1 MERVAHEQDIAP
13 TIRFTPPRTFVLIS
27 VALAVMLAALLV
39 GNFRDAPSASAQTS
53 PSSYDLCDRTAAVR
67 QAILV
72 ALQYPSRNYGLSSNW
87 YGTLNSSYPQ
97 ATWGTVDTSNNNGV
111 YTTDPCSTS
120 GASLTIQATA
130 LASNANWQGGW
141 RTAMRLVDKGL
152 TRLVASDF
160 AGLTNLQIIYIDGN
174 SITEIPDG
182 FFEDLGTITFAS
194 NRGNPGL
201 VPSCKWF
208 GSFARHVT
216 EIAVSGSGISH
227 SDIPPDAFDA
237 CFDSTQTQSH
247 GHSTQLGRIKLSNQ
261 VNLGH
266 VNTRW
271 FARLANFDNLDMNGT
286 TVDTYFYA
294 DGPTGNLTTKRYTTG
309 AETTEGYVDVTANS
323 DASRLAMG
331 TAIKAEIDRYWATL
345 SRTPTTLP
353 TSGGNRVD
361 IGSGTS
367 GNVGRYTP
375 GFVLCDPW
383 DRHPEGTKHIIAKFR
398 DPDNNPSTPVPS
410 AFSNLGCGATEI
422 SHMTKTQAFGAYH
435 WDTWRRPF
443 YPNTGRWDEFRP
455 SEIKG
460 LNVTGVKLTGSS
472 ITSLPDLIFQGSNV
486 QHFDAKWQGRF
497 EFDPKAWYGTSAS
510 VVRTLT
516 VPNTRANHTN
526 FATFDYFDTFTNL
539 GNLDLRNTDLG
550 YINTRWFDRLTNL
563 NSLDLRG
570 AWIAKYFYD
579 ADGNDPASTG
589 SADHWDSSPMHA
601 AIVLARTNQGT
612 TQTLNIRGP
621 SKIAIDFCDRPKV
634 IWAEIMRNFK
644 YLDGDAEAKSG
655 AYELNVGDVR
665 HARYG
670 AVEQG
675 DCRPVRG
682 KAVVK
687 SSLAS
692 VDPENV
698 RFDAAIH
705 GRIIDDSGVTLRL
718 RLNDSD
724 GLGPTL
730 DPDDFADFEK
740 VKEIQ
745 LNNSGI
751 AAIPGDTFA
760 EAPDVEVL
768 TLAGNSLDNADF
780 TGANFLRHFTKLG
793 SLNLSGNLLTEFN
806 SSWLPS
812 AARSSGA
819 NPLRT
824 LNLNNNPIK
833 SVDVDG
839 LDLTS
844 LRLNETNITS
854 IDASILDQDNL
865 ASFWYQSPT
874 LRLDGLHANGS
885 AAFLTSLPSTLADS
899 QPSKFIGNH
908 LRIEDDDLNASAL
921 QFQLDH
927 HARMMAINA
936 GDSGNDLVK
945 VVALNDPCEGSTCL
959 TEAQKNSFIDSL
971 AGFNGLNWV
980 NIYNGNLSSAQ
991 MARVFRSVDGQPM
1004 QRLNIEGNPSAFGSG
1019 FDSSTFSLL
1028 SGSDWQ
1034 SLWQVRIVD
1043 SGLTFAQSQAI
1054 LSNLADAFRPARSL
1068 DSDGN
1073 LRWTNRYLTHI
1084 DFSKN
1089 AELFTNATTTQLS
1102 SWLTGVSAIRP
1113 GWGPLNL
1120 AFSET
1125 KLDFDKLKAILD
1137 SIEQYDDAPD
1147 NAHGVRTLDVSGNPN
1162 LWNRWSTTD
1171 GEWQNVPQSEIE
1183 ELMGRL
1189 QGLTNIDVSDTGLTV
1204 QELSGIMDALGSTSS
1219 ADRNLGIKS
1228 ALTRMQEFAVA
1239 GTDLGAT
1246 TPSALETSFE
1256 DFGGRFATAAPAL
1269 RKLDLSRTSINC
1281 ADLIAI
1287 ADGLDTADVLGSIT
1301 ELRLNGNDDLFDDCP
1316 SATTWTSCDHSSA
1329 TDPVVTLFARFTN
1342 LRVINFDDTDA
1353 TFNEMRCVVEGL
1365 DAADGA
1371 EDDVATQVRTYS
1383 VKDNTMAFTV
1393 PAADPAQPMVAAP
1406 AAEVASFFQQ
1416 LPNARKVLTNTGLT
1430 TAQAVAALQEEQMGQ
1445 SDEEQRETAR
1455 RFSAQNPAFTFKTPL
1470 PDDFRLESGR
1480 GSLRGTFTHNPMHE
1494 GASFTVLR
1502 YEYRYRVRP
1511 ENPSDPWA
1519 SEVWRTASLDLN
1531 TTGTK
1536 QFEIYGLEPETIYQ
1550 VQLRASSLASPAI
1563 DTESGGTTISLPL
1576 INRIVATVTEI
1587 SIRAGDTVR
1596 LEVDLYGLA
1605 NVLDN
1610 TLAKPGGQLVFDWKD
1625 NPAGGIFATPDD
1637 ERRVVYTAPSL
1648 PGTYT
1653 VTAQAQ
1659 PDGICRDH
1667 HDTDFDISA
1676 AHRASCIATFTV
1688 RVSRASTPAEAP
1700 VEPVNPPGPIPAS
1713 LMDTAGNTY
1722 AVFTPVEGGT
1732 FTGAGITVSA
1742 AKGAVPDQQM
1752 LGISAA
1758 VSSVQ
1763 APEPVAGARMTIAG
1777 SLYEINGIQPGSQ
1790 LPVLGFM
1797 LDDPLTACLPMP
1809 AEFSANISDVV
1820 LVERNVD
1827 GSYGILTTK
1836 LRQTGG
1842 ELSVCGSFSAL
1853 PATVGVAKLGVVE
1866 APPPTPTPTIDTP
1879 ETGATAPSNNVATLA
1894 LGVGVALIALAM
1906 AGAVSITTLRRRR
1919 ANHTTS

>member
-1 MERVAHEQDIAP
+1 MERVAHEQEIVP
-13 TIRFTPPRTFVLIS
+13 TIRFTPPRTFVLVS
-27 VALAVMLAALLV
+27 VALLVMLTALLV
-39 GNFRDAPSASAQTS
+39 GNFRDAPSATAQTN

-72 ALQYPSRNYGLSSNW
+72 ALQYPNRSYANTPG
-87 YGTLNSSYPQ
+87 YGTLNASYPQ

-111 YTTDPCSTS
+111 YTTDPCSTA

-130 LASNANWQGGW
+130 LASDANWTNGW

-160 AGLTNLQIIYIDGN
+160 AGLTNLQIVYLHGN
-174 SITEIPDG
+174 SISEIPDG
-182 FFEDLGTITFAS
+182 FFEDLDTITVAS
-194 NRGNPGL
+194 DRGNPGL

-237 CFDSTQTQSH
+237 CFDSTQTQSN
-247 GHSTQLGRIKLSNQ
+247 GHSTQLGRIKLRDQ

-266 VNTRW
+266 VNLRW
-271 FARLANFDNLDMNGT
+271 FSRLANFDGFEPNGST
-286 TVDTYFYA
+286 IDTYFYA
-294 DGPTGNLTTKRYTTG
+294 DGPTGDLTTKRYTTG
-309 AETTEGYVDVTANS
+309 AETTEGYIDVTAN
-323 DASRLAMG
+323 DAAARKAMG
-331 TAIKAEIDRYWATL
+331 EAIKAEIDRYWATL

-353 TSGGNRVD
+353 TTGGNSVL
-361 IGSGTS
+361 IGLTGSGR
-367 GNVGRYTP
+367 VGDWNT

-410 AFSNLGCGATEI
+410 AFSNLGCGASEI

-516 VPNTRANHTN
+516 VPNTRANHTD
-526 FATFDYFDTFTNL
+526 FATFDYFDDFTNL

-550 YINTRWFDRLTNL
+550 YINTRWFERLANL

-589 SADHWDSSPMHA
+589 SADHWDSSSMHA
-601 AIVLARTNQGT
+601 AIVAARTAYGT

-644 YLDGDAEAKSG
+644 YLEGDAEAKTG
-655 AYELNVGDVR
+655 AYVLNVGDVR

-692 VDPENV
+692 VDPETV
-698 RFDAAIH
+698 TFDAAIH

-780 TGANFLRHFTKLG
+780 TGTNFLRHFTKLG
-793 SLNLSGNLLTEFN
+793 NLNLSGNLLTEFN
-806 SSWLPS
+806 SSWLPT
-812 AARSSGA
+812 AAKSSGA

-824 LNLNNNPIK
+824 LNLNDNPLK

-854 IDASILDQDNL
+854 IDASILDQSNL

-885 AAFLTSLPSTLADS
+885 AAFLTSLPATLADS

-945 VVALNDPCEGSTCL
+945 VVALNDPCEGSSCL

-1204 QELSGIMDALGSTSS
+1204 QELSGVMDALGSTNS
-1219 ADRNLGIKS
+1219 ATRNLGIKS

-1246 TPSALETSFE
+1246 TPSALETSFG
-1256 DFGGRFATAAPAL
+1256 DFGGRFDTAAPAL
-1269 RKLDLSRTSINC
+1269 RKLDLERTSINC

-1287 ADGLDTADVLGSIT
+1287 ADGLDTADVLDSIT
-1301 ELRLNGNDDLFDDCP
+1301 ELTLNGNSDLFDECP
-1316 SATTWTSCDHSSA
+1316 STTTWTSCDPSSA

-1365 DAADGA
+1365 DVADGA
-1371 EDDVATQVRTYS
+1371 EDDVATKVRTYS

-1393 PAADPAQPMVAAP
+1393 PAADPGESMAAP

-1430 TAQAVAALQEEQMGQ
+1430 TAQAVAALEEEQMGQ

-1550 VQLRASSLASPAI
+1550 VQLRATSLASPAI
-1563 DTESGGTTISLPL
+1563 DTASGGTSISLPQ
-1576 INRIVATVTEI
+1576 INKIVATVTEI

-1676 AHRASCIATFTV
+1676 ADRASCIATFTV
-1688 RVSRASTPAEAP
+1688 RVSRAPTPTEAP
-1700 VEPVNPPGPIPAS
+1700 VEPVNPSGPIPETLVDAS
-1713 LMDTAGNTY
+1713 GVNY
-1722 AVFTPVEGGT
+1722 RVFTPVEGGT

-1742 AKGAVPDQQM
+1742 AKGAVPDRQM
-1752 LGISAA
+1752 LGVSAA

-1842 ELSVCGSFSAL
+1842 ELNVCGSFSAL

-1879 ETGATAPSNNVATLA
+1879 ETGATAPSNNLAVLA
-1894 LGVGVALIALAM
+1894 LGIGIMLLLAALLYVLGGSLAR
-1906 AGAVSITTLRRRR
+1906 AAPRERR
-1919 ANHTTS
+1919 

>member
-1 MERVAHEQDIAP
+1 
-13 TIRFTPPRTFVLIS
+13 
-27 VALAVMLAALLV
+27 MLTALLV
-39 GNFRDAPSASAQTS
+39 PNLRDAPSASAQTS
-53 PSSYDLCDRTAAVR
+53 PSSYDLCDRTASVR

-72 ALQYPSRNYGLSSNW
+72 ALQYPDRNYANTPG
-87 YGTLNSSYPQ
+87 YGTLNASYPQ
-97 ATWGTVDTSNNNGV
+97 ATWGTIDTSNNDGV
-111 YTTDPCSTS
+111 YTTDPCATS
-120 GASLTIQATA
+120 GASLTITATA
-130 LASNANWQGGW
+130 LASDANWRGGW

-152 TRLVASDF
+152 TRLIASDF
-160 AGLTNLQIIYIDGN
+160 AGLTNLQIVYLHGN
-174 SITEIPDG
+174 SISEIPDG
-182 FFEDLGTITFAS
+182 FFEDLGTITLAS
-194 NRGNPGL
+194 DRGNPGL
-201 VPSCKWF
+201 APSCKWF

-216 EIAVSGSGISH
+216 EMAVSGSGISH
-227 SDIPPDAFDA
+227 SDIAHDAFDS
-237 CFDSTQTQSH
+237 CFDSTETQSN
-247 GHSTQLGRIKLSNQ
+247 GHSTQLGRIKLRDQ

-266 VNTRW
+266 VNLRW
-271 FARLANFDNLDMNGT
+271 FERLANFDGFEPNGST
-286 TVDTYFYA
+286 IDTYFYA
-294 DGPTGNLTTKRYTTG
+294 DGPTGDLATKRYTNG
-309 AETTEGYVDVTANS
+309 AETTEGYVDVTSNNN
-323 DASRLAMG
+323 ASRKAMG
-331 TAIKAEIDRYWATL
+331 EAIKAEIDRYWATL

-353 TSGGNRVD
+353 TTGGNAVAIGLGGTGRV
-361 IGSGTS
+361 GAWT
-367 GNVGRYTP
+367 T

-410 AFSNLGCGATEI
+410 AFSNLGCGASEI
-422 SHMTKTQAFGAYH
+422 SHMTKAQAFAAYH

-460 LNVTGVKLTGSS
+460 LNATGVKLTGSS
-472 ITSLPDLIFQGSNV
+472 ITSLPDNIFQGSNV
-486 QHFDAKWQGRF
+486 QHFDAKWQSRF

-516 VPNTRANHTN
+516 VPNTRANHTD
-526 FATFDYFDTFTNL
+526 FATFDYFDGFTNL

-550 YINTRWFDRLTNL
+550 FINTRWFDRLGNL
-563 NSLDLRG
+563 NTLDLRG
-570 AWIAKYFYD
+570 AWIAKYFFD
-579 ADGNDPASTG
+579 ADGNDPESTG
-589 SADHWDSSPMHA
+589 AADHWDSSSMHT
-601 AIVLARTNQGT
+601 AIVAARTAQGT

-621 SKIAIDFCDRPKV
+621 SKIAINFCDRPKA
-634 IWAEIMRNFK
+634 IWAEVMRNFK
-644 YLDGDAEAKSG
+644 YLDGDDEAKTG

-665 HARYG
+665 HARYN

-682 KAVVK
+682 LPVIK
-687 SSLAS
+687 SSLAT
-692 VDPENV
+692 VDPESV
-698 RFDAAIH
+698 AFDATIH

-718 RLNDSD
+718 RLNGSD

-745 LNNSGI
+745 LNYSGI
-751 AAIPGDTFA
+751 AAIPADTFA
-760 EAPDVEVL
+760 EAPDVETL
-768 TLAGNSLDNADF
+768 TLAGNSLDNADM
-780 TGANFLRHFTKLG
+780 TGTNFLRHFTKLG
-793 SLNLSGNLLTEFN
+793 SLNISGNLFTEFN
-806 SSWLPS
+806 SSWLPA

-824 LNLNNNPIK
+824 LNLNNNPLK
-833 SVDVDG
+833 SVDVAG

-854 IDASILDQDNL
+854 IDGSILDQENL
-865 ASFWYQSPT
+865 ASLWYEPAT

-885 AAFLTSLPSTLADS
+885 AAFLMSLPSTLGDS
-899 QPSKFIGNH
+899 HPPKFIGNQ

-927 HARMMAINA
+927 HARMKAINDA
-936 GDSGNDLVK
+936 DSGNDLVK
-945 VVALNDPCEGSTCL
+945 VVALNDPCQGSRCL

-971 AGFNGLNWV
+971 ASFNGLNWI

-991 MARVFRSVDGQPM
+991 MARVIRSLDGQPM
-1004 QRLNIEGNPSAFGSG
+1004 QRFNIEGNPSAFGSG
-1019 FDSSTFSLL
+1019 FDSSVFSLL
-1028 SGSDWQ
+1028 SGTEWQ

-1043 SGLTFAQSQAI
+1043 SGLTFAQSQSI
-1054 LSNLADAFRPARSL
+1054 LSNLADAYMPARSL
-1068 DSDGN
+1068 DSQGN

-1162 LWNRWSTTD
+1162 LWNRWSTTN
-1171 GEWQNVPQSEIE
+1171 GEWENVPSDEIE
-1183 ELMGRL
+1183 TLMGRL
-1189 QGLTNIDVSDTGLTV
+1189 QGLTEIDVSDTGLTV
-1204 QELSGIMDALGSTSS
+1204 LELSGVMDALGSTNS
-1219 ADRNLGIKS
+1219 ATRNLGIKS
-1228 ALTRMQEFAVA
+1228 SLTRMQEFAVA
-1239 GTDLGAT
+1239 GTDLGAAT
-1246 TPSALETSFE
+1246 TSALETSFE

-1269 RKLDLSRTSINC
+1269 RKLDLERTSINC

-1287 ADGLDTADVLGSIT
+1287 ADGLDTADVLDSIT
-1301 ELRLNGNDDLFDDCP
+1301 ELVLSGNPDLFDDCP
-1316 SATTWTSCDHSSA
+1316 SATTWAGCDHSSA

-1342 LRVINFDDTDA
+1342 LRSVNFDDTGAD
-1353 TFNEMRCVVEGL
+1353 FNEMRCVVEGL

-1371 EDDVATQVRTYS
+1371 EDDVATKVRTYS
-1383 VKDNTMAFTV
+1383 VKDNTMAFRV
-1393 PAADPAQPMVAAP
+1393 PAADPAADATPAP
-1406 AAEVASFFQQ
+1406 TAEVASFFQQ

-1445 SDEEQRETAR
+1445 TEDEQRETAR

-1480 GSLRGTFTHNPMHE
+1480 GSLRAAFTHNPMHE
-1494 GASFTVLR
+1494 GASFRVLR

-1511 ENPSDPWA
+1511 ANPSDAWS
-1519 SEVWRTASLDLN
+1519 SEVWRTASIDLG
-1531 TTGTK
+1531 TTGPK
-1536 QFEIYGLEPETIYQ
+1536 DFVIYGLEPETVYQ
-1550 VQLRASSLASPAI
+1550 VQLRASSLASPAV
-1563 DTESGGTTISLPL
+1563 DTASGGTTISLPQ
-1576 INRIVATVTEI
+1576 INRIVATVTEV
-1587 SIRAGDTVR
+1587 SIRSGDTVR

-1610 TLAKPGGQLVFDWKD
+1610 TLAPPGGQLVFDWRD

-1637 ERRVVYTAPSL
+1637 ERRVIYTAPSL

-1667 HDTDFDISA
+1667 HKTDFDISA
-1676 AHRASCIATFTV
+1676 EDRASCIATFTV
-1688 RVSRASTPAEAP
+1688 RVSRAPTAPEAP

-1732 FTGAGITVSA
+1732 FTGTGITVSA
-1742 AKGAVPDQQM
+1742 AKGVVPDRQM
-1752 LGISAA
+1752 LGVYAA
-1758 VSSVQ
+1758 VSEAR
-1763 APEPVAGARMTIAG
+1763 APAPVTGARMTIVG
-1777 SLYEINGIQPGSQ
+1777 DLYDILAVLPNGQEVANYNLS
-1790 LPVLGFM
+1790 
-1797 LDDPLTACLPMP
+1797 DPLSACVPMP
-1809 AEFSANISDVV
+1809 AEFRANISDVV
-1820 LVERNVD
+1820 MVERAFD
-1827 GSYGILTTK
+1827 GSYGILSTK
-1836 LRQTGG
+1836 LRQSSG
-1842 ELSVCGSFSAL
+1842 ELQVCGNVSTL

-1879 ETGATAPSNNVATLA
+1879 ETGATAPSSNIATLA
-1894 LGVGVALIALAM
+1894 LGIGIVLLLAALVYVLGGSLA
-1906 AGAVSITTLRRRR
+1906 R
-1919 ANHTTS
+1919 AAPRERD